1 VTRAAALALVLAAC
15 AEDVPAPPGL
25 LELGPSLP
33 FTTTDLV
40 DFAAAFDPRDSLV
53 ISDGMQLVRVSGL
66 FTGAIAGSAGVA
78 VRPSFG
84 FDRDGELLVGG
95 QTTQLVRLEPTDLL
109 TPIGPQVPIV
119 PFFAPVA
126 TPAGNYA
133 ILGRPPGGPLRF
145 TPGATSWTPGPDL
158 SRTFRAGDGTL
169 YAIVEP
175 AITRL
180 AADDTPVALA
190 TCADTGTS
198 CAALAL
204 GGLDGAGQLFVCARG
219 DTAIHAIDSG
229 GGVHAIDLP
238 SVLQLV
244 DVRATAA
251 SVLVLAS
258 NPARG
263 GELTLWLLAGD
274 TFQRIDAISTS
285 GDGFP
290 NRLMADQS
298 GRSYVLHDHR
308 LDGVFL
314 FQ

>member
-1 VTRAAALALVLAAC
+1 MLFRSVLSAC

-33 FTTTDLV
+33 FTTSNLV

-53 ISDGMQLVRVSGL
+53 MSDGMQLVRVSGL
-66 FTGAIAGSAGVA
+66 FTGAIAGSAGIA
-78 VRPSFG
+78 ALPSFG

-95 QTTQLVRLEPTDLL
+95 QTIQLVRLEPTDLL

-126 TPAGNYA
+126 TPAGNYS
-133 ILGRPPGGPLRF
+133 ILGRPPGGPLRL
-145 TPGATSWTPGPDL
+145 TPGATSWAPGPDL
-158 SRTFRAGDGTL
+158 SRTFRAPDGTL
-169 YAIVEP
+169 YAIADP
-175 AITRL
+175 AIARL
-180 AADDTPVALA
+180 AADDTPVPLA
-190 TCADTGTS
+190 ACTAAGNS

-204 GGLDGAGQLFVCARG
+204 GGLDGAGRLYVGARG

-229 GGVHAIDLP
+229 GSVQAIDLP
-238 SVLQLV
+238 SVLELV

-274 TFQRIDAISTS
+274 TFQRIDAITAS

-314 FQ
+314 FP

>member
-1 VTRAAALALVLAAC
+1 VTRAAAVALVLAAC

-33 FTTTDLV
+33 SSTAAPV
-40 DFAAAFDPRDSLV
+40 DFVAAFDPRDSLV
-53 ISDGMQLVRVSGL
+53 MSDGTQLVRVSGL

-95 QTTQLVRLEPTDLL
+95 QTTQLVRLEPNDLF
-109 TPIGPQVPIV
+109 TPIGPQVPVV
-119 PFFAPVA
+119 PFFAPIA
-126 TPAGNYA
+126 TPAGAYA

-169 YAIVEP
+169 YAILDP
-175 AITRL
+175 AIVRL
-180 AADDTPVALA
+180 AADDSPVTIAA
-190 TCADTGTS
+190 CTDIGTS
-198 CAALAL
+198 CAGLALA
-204 GGLDGAGQLFVCARG
+204 GLDGAGQLYVGARG

-229 GGVHAIDLP
+229 GGVHSFGLP

-274 TFQRIDAISTS
+274 TFQRIDAITTS

-290 NRLMADQS
+290 NRLMADHS
-298 GRSYVLHDHR
+298 DRTYVLHAGR
-308 LDGVFL
+308 LDAVFL